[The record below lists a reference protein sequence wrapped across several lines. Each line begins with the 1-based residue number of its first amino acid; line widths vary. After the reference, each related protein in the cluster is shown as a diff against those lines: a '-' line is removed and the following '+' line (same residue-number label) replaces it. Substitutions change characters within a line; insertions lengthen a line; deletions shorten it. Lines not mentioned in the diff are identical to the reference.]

1 MRAIFCPAIL
11 KFPLY
16 LLILYLASAQDEATP
31 GSGKET
37 FSQIP
42 ENLDRKKFSSLV
54 VYWSVHRSQVLCFLL
69 EYQGILGTFLFKNV
83 FFMVSKRGFFCVVS
97 GVSFSFC
104 SFFQFPTHCAWWK
117 LLCCAGE
124 SERQTRNAQVN
135 TLGNKRNPWRSLNA
149 TFWLF
154 SATFDVKVQIKGF
167 QWCIWGGSRVLWLD
181 PCQVWASAFILKM
194 SCLYLQ
200 DVHLSILVM
209 LISSHFA
216 FGNRGWSDGRDGFLP
231 DRFL

>member
-69 EYQGILGTFLFKNV
+69 EYQGILGTFLFENMCFSWLANEAFSVLFLV
-83 FFMVSKRGFFCVVS
+83 FHLVFAL
-97 GVSFSFC
+97 SFNSPPTVPGGSFC
-104 SFFQFPTHCAWWK
+104 AVLEK
-117 LLCCAGE
+117 
-124 SERQTRNAQVN
+124 
-135 TLGNKRNPWRSLNA
+135 
-149 TFWLF
+149 
-154 SATFDVKVQIKGF
+154 VKDKQETPK
-167 QWCIWGGSRVLWLD
+167 
-181 PCQVWASAFILKM
+181 
-194 SCLYLQ
+194 
-200 DVHLSILVM
+200 
-209 LISSHFA
+209 
-216 FGNRGWSDGRDGFLP
+216 
-231 DRFL
+231 